1 MALAEDE
8 EFDEEEGGLW
18 NWNVKWEELDENILN
33 KKLQPFPA
41 EDLTKEMMMTL
52 EKYGGFGFMYILR
65 YDETKGSDPNLQYW
79 RVYVSFLREVYVPQ
93 FIIKIMYLQRNN
105 QLIKRKNAQKDESP
119 SKEKD
124 GKVKVTDFA
133 PTKGRSKG
141 GIGDP

>member
-79 RVYVSFLREVYVPQ
+79 RVYVSFLREDVPQ
-93 FIIKIMYLQRNN
+93 FIIKIMYLQRNSIIYMIQFQFFFSVSIIFN
-105 QLIKRKNAQKDESP
+105 LI
-119 SKEKD
+119 
-124 GKVKVTDFA
+124 
-133 PTKGRSKG
+133 GRTFDTLYYK
-141 GIGDP
+141 IPFF